1 MFQLTEK
8 QREIIKSNAKIKL
21 IMGGMRSGKTVALLG
36 CVGKAMKQLNSETTK
51 VLIHVPGGE
60 KNRSQLFREIQ
71 NQISKETV
79 VRVRLSV
86 HEMIIQ
92 TIYGTIEVDTFSD
105 AIIKSDVGISEIEKE
120 LAKYDIIAADNS
132 TSSSLFGMILNAPCD
147 HIIMA
152 GHCPDDKYN
161 PFFKTWRVAH
171 YCNIANTEAFHMNTW
186 DNPGMIDRKEKYE
199 SKLINSMG
207 FKKYAK
213 DYYATFIE

>member
-51 VLIHVPGGE
+51 ILIHVPGGE

-71 NQISKETV
+71 NQISKEII
-79 VRVRLSV
+79 VRCYPVD
-86 HEMIIQ
+86 MIIE
-92 TIYGTIEVDTFSD
+92 TIYGTIEVDTFGD

-152 GHCPDDKYN
+152 GHCPENRYN
-161 PFFKTWRVAH
+161 PFYKTWCVANC
-171 YCNIANTEAFHMNTW
+171 CNIADTEAFHMNTW
-186 DNPGMIDRKEKYE
+186 DNPDMIDRKEKYE

>member
-51 VLIHVPGGE
+51 ILIHVPGGE

-71 NQISKETV
+71 NQISKEII
-79 VRVRLSV
+79 VRCYPVD
-86 HEMIIQ
+86 MIIE
-92 TIYGTIEVDTFSD
+92 TIYGTIEVDTFGD

-120 LAKYDIIAADNS
+120 LAKCDIIAADNS

-152 GHCPDDKYN
+152 GHCPENRYN
-161 PFFKTWRVAH
+161 PFYKTWCVANC
-171 YCNIANTEAFHMNTW
+171 CNIADTEAFHMNTW
-186 DNPGMIDRKEKYE
+186 DNPDMIDRKEKYE